1 MKKVRGKIEWMADK
15 PNEYQG
21 QLQLSIKVNGQFY
34 NFHETEEKLLK
45 LATRLKKGF
54 EVELDVE
61 LNIIRNVE
69 VLSDAVEQEPAK
81 RGSFQD
87 QLERVNYK
95 TLTDQANKMG
105 LVSMKVRPMLEF
117 SNVALKTACFK
128 ATATIRKNVV
138 IDGVITPR
146 DFIYEDVG
154 DACGL
159 EESEGG
165 NIEQKSIRNAW
176 IRMAS
181 TRAQVRAL
189 KQATNNMEVAEEELP
204 SATIE
209 DAETNVDKKVEEF
222 KKNEIAKGIEEVTKE
237 SKLNVEEIKI
247 ADEPKAS
254 KKK

>member
-1 MKKVRGKIEWMADK
+1 MEEMKKVRGKIEWMADK

-34 NFHETEEKLLK
+34 NFHDTEEKLLK

-54 EVELDVE
+54 EVELSVE

-69 VLSDAVEQEPAK
+69 VLSDAVEKEPAK
-81 RGSFQD
+81 KGSFQD

-95 TLTDQANKMG
+95 TLTDQAHKIG
-105 LVSMKVRPMLEF
+105 LKHMKVELVPEL
-117 SNVALKTACFK
+117 SDISKKTACFK
-128 ATATIRKNVV
+128 ATAHMKRMVEVNGKQES
-138 IDGVITPR
+138 R
-146 DFIYEDVG
+146 FEIYEDFG

-204 SATIE
+204 SADLE
-209 DAETNVDKKVEEF
+209 DAATKPEKETKEVDKKVEQ
-222 KKNEIAKGIEEVTKE
+222 
-237 SKLNVEEIKI
+237 SKLDVEEIKI
-247 ADEPKAS
+247 ADEESTSKSS
-254 KKK
+254 KKKK

>member
-1 MKKVRGKIEWMADK
+1 MEKTKKVRGKIEWMADK

-45 LATRLKKGF
+45 LAKTLKKGF
-54 EVELDVE
+54 EVELSVE
-61 LNIIRNVE
+61 LNIIRNIE
-69 VLSDAVEQEPAK
+69 ILSDKVESAPEK

-87 QLERVNYK
+87 QLEKVNYK

-128 ATATIRKNVV
+128 ATATITKNVV
-138 IDGVITPR
+138 IDGVIIPR

-159 EESEGG
+159 EPEQGG

-204 SATIE
+204 SGTLE
-209 DAETNVDKKVEEF
+209 DAETNPDKKVEE
-222 KKNEIAKGIEEVTKE
+222 
-237 SKLNVEEIKI
+237 KLDVEEIKI
-247 ADEPKAS
+247 TYEKPKS
-254 KKK
+254 PKKK

>member
-1 MKKVRGKIEWMADK
+1 MEEMKKVRGKIEWMADK

-21 QLQLSIKVNGQFY
+21 QPQFSIKVNGQFY
-34 NFHETEEKLLK
+34 NFHDTEEKLLK
-45 LATRLKKGF
+45 LSTRLKKGF
-54 EVELDVE
+54 EVELSVE

-69 VLSDAVEQEPAK
+69 VLSDKVEPEPAK

-87 QLERVNYK
+87 QLEKVNYK
-95 TLTDQANKMG
+95 TLTDQAHKLG
-105 LVSMKVRPMLEF
+105 LKHMKVEF
-117 SNVALKTACFK
+117 VPELSNAAMKTACFK
-128 ATATIRKNVV
+128 ATATMKRMVEINKKQE
-138 IDGVITPR
+138 PR
-146 DFIYEDVG
+146 FEVYEDFG

-204 SATIE
+204 GATIE
-209 DAETNVDKKVEEF
+209 DAETKPDKKAEEPSSP
-222 KKNEIAKGIEEVTKE
+222 G
-237 SKLNVEEIKI
+237 
-247 ADEPKAS
+247 

>member
-1 MKKVRGKIEWMADK
+1 MEEMKKVRGKIEWMAEK

-21 QLQLSIKVNGQFY
+21 QLQLSIKVKGQFY

-61 LNIIRNVE
+61 LNIIRNVK

-81 RGSFQD
+81 KGSFQD

-95 TLTDQANKMG
+95 TLEAQAHKIG
-105 LVSMKVRPMLEF
+105 LVKMEVEF
-117 SNVALKTACFK
+117 VPELSNAAMMTACFK
-128 ATATIRKNVV
+128 ATATIRKNVGQNGA
-138 IDGVITPR
+138 IEH
-146 DFIYEDVG
+146 IYQTFEDYG

-159 EESEGG
+159 DEKSGG
-165 NIEQKSIRNAW
+165 NIDQPTIRNAW

-204 SATIE
+204 SGTIE
-209 DAETNVDKKVEEF
+209 DAETKPDKKVEE
-222 KKNEIAKGIEEVTKE
+222 KK
-237 SKLNVEEIKI
+237 LDVEEIKI
-247 ADEPKAS
+247 ADEKPKAS
-254 KKK
+254 KPKK